1 MEHTRIYSLDS
12 HQLKQDLSQSVIR
25 CVENT
30 NRLVDHE
37 SSWKIQFLAAQLIV
51 QVPKHIPEDSN
62 VLTSIIK
69 FLDTL
74 NSNIEK
80 HTLFEFPHC
89 PELFENIFKDLLT
102 STIQKTTRR
111 ELFKLYHAVINPLS
125 KFDTHPKFAHT
136 ALKKY
141 VHATRQ
147 MEFFS

>member
-1 MEHTRIYSLDS
+1 MDTRIYSLDS

-51 QVPKHIPEDSN
+51 HVPQNINGN
-62 VLTSIIK
+62 VLNSVIR

-80 HTLFEFPHC
+80 HTLSEFPHC

-102 STIQKTTRR
+102 STIQKITRR

-147 MEFFS
+147 MEFFA